1 MIATN
6 FVSLHV
12 RRWLLLLCITTVL
25 QWVAVVL
32 APQLMYACHGP
43 HAGALILTAIPV
55 LWSLV
60 LLTIYRGKTER
71 AIAYGA
77 FVLSAAVLLAIHLH
91 TVTQ

>member
-6 FVSLHV
+6 LVSLHV
-12 RRWLLLLCITTVL
+12 RRWLLLLCITIAV
-25 QWVAVVL
+25 QWGATAL
-32 APQLMYACHGP
+32 APQLMFARHGP
-43 HAGALILTAIPV
+43 RIGILILNAIPV
-55 LWSLV
+55 LWSLL

-77 FVLSAAVLLAIHLH
+77 FVLSAAILLAIQLF